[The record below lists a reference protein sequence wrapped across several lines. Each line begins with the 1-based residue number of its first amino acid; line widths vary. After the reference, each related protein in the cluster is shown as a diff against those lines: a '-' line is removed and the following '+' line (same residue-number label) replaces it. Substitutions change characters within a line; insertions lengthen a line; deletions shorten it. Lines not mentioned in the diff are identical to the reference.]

1 MAHVRR
7 SGPWDRGA
15 AAAALV
21 IGMLTGIALT
31 SAACGPAPADA
42 SSASTTPEPSRQ
54 PMPDLTTPA
63 ASPAAQTAPGGAG
76 PGPAPQ
82 QVPSPPTERPATFTI
97 LAGGDVLPHAPV
109 TTSASRGGVL
119 DFSPLLAGIDAWVR
133 GADLALCHL
142 EAPVAPPGTAASGY
156 PLFGAPPQL
165 VTDLQEQGWDGC
177 STASNHAVDRG
188 FGGVTATL
196 DALDAAGMGHTG
208 TARDAVEQ
216 AQPQLYVLERRG
228 RQLTVAHLASTYG
241 LNGLQIPE
249 EAPWAVDL
257 TDVNRLVAQAS
268 AARAAGADLVVVSL
282 HEGVEYVQDPTARQR
297 EVAGLLAASGQ
308 VDLLVGHH
316 AHVPQPV
323 EHLPG
328 GPGDG
333 GMWVAYGLGNLI
345 SNQGKDCC
353 DPRTSSGLLLTVT
366 VTQEPR
372 GPARVTGAGWT
383 ATTVDLRAGHRL
395 RTIADALADPA
406 SGTLSKEEL
415 IRRQDLVRAAA
426 GTQAPELVAPPTPTG
441 DPPVVTRSP

>member
-1 MAHVRR
+1 
-7 SGPWDRGA
+7 
-15 AAAALV
+15 
-21 IGMLTGIALT
+21 MLTAIALT
-31 SAACGPAPADA
+31 SAACGPVPAEA
-42 SSASTTPEPSRQ
+42 SSTGTTPEPTPQ
-54 PMPDLTTPA
+54 PVPELT
-63 ASPAAQTAPGGAG
+63 SPASAPAPQTPRADPG
-76 PGPAPQ
+76 PGATPQ

-97 LAGGDVLPHAPV
+97 LAGGDVLPHSPV
-109 TTSASRGGVL
+109 TASASRGGSL
-119 DFSPLLAGIDAWVR
+119 DYSPLLAGIDSWVR

-142 EAPVAPPGTAASGY
+142 EVPIAPPGTASSGY
-156 PLFGAPPQL
+156 PLFAAPPQL
-165 VTDLQEQGWDGC
+165 VTDLKEQGWDGC

-188 FGGVTATL
+188 FVGVTTTL

-241 LNGLQIPE
+241 LNGLPVPQ

-297 EVAGLLAASGQ
+297 ETAGLLAASGQ
-308 VDLLVGHH
+308 VDLLLGHH

-328 GPGDG
+328 GPGG
-333 GMWVAYGLGNLI
+333 GGLWVAYGLGNLI

-383 ATTVDLRAGHRL
+383 ATTVDLAAGHRL

-406 SGTLSKEEL
+406 SGTLSEGEL

-441 DPPVVTRSP
+441 NPPVVTRSP